1 LHQKLTINI
10 LAFYTPDVLEISV
23 RRLGRIIPMLSIR
36 GQMRLELLREET
48 HEVALRAL
56 IKEVVAYPD
65 AI

>member
-1 LHQKLTINI
+1 
-10 LAFYTPDVLEISV
+10 
-23 RRLGRIIPMLSIR
+23 MLSIR